1 MTTWQNRIIGHGDEP
16 LDEILFNPANWRIHP
31 KAQQEALEGVLS
43 QVGFVQDVIINKQ
56 TGHLVDGHLRC
67 QVAARNGEKTI
78 PAVYVDLTPDEES
91 LILATIDPLSAMAAT
106 DKQKLDDLL
115 HAVQSDD
122 ARVQEMMSGLAEREG
137 LEFGKQEPAD
147 AEPQIDRAAELNEKW
162 QVKTGDL
169 FRIGEHR
176 LLCGDSTKRED
187 VERVM
192 QGELC
197 GACVTDS
204 PYGIN
209 REGIENDDPEGL
221 QELLEG
227 VLAVM
232 LIENGVIINFQ
243 SPRLFPIWLD
253 AIRKAGHKFE
263 RALWMYD
270 ENDQT
275 KPWRFWLMCSQIAI
289 ISSIGKAEWSKPNKS
304 HHDTYVIGLSREW
317 RAGGEGNDFAHAS
330 VKPTGVIQDII
341 SHISGDVYEPF
352 CGSGTTMVACQNLS
366 RKCRAIE
373 ISPNYCAVILER
385 MQTAFPDIE
394 IERME

>member
-1 MTTWQNRIIGHGDEP
+1 LTDWKNRIIGHGDEP

-78 PAVYVDLTPDEES
+78 PAVYVDLTPEEES

-122 ARVQEMMSGLAEREG
+122 ARVQEMMNGLAEREG

-169 FRIGEHR
+169 YRIGEHK

-221 QELLEG
+221 QDLLEG
-227 VLAVM
+227 VLSVM
-232 LIENGVIINFQ
+232 PIENGVIINFQ
-243 SPRLFPIWLD
+243 SPRLFPVWLD

-263 RALWMYD
+263 RMIWMYKP
-270 ENDQT
+270 NDVCY
-275 KPWRFWLMCSQIAI
+275 PWRGWLQKSEAI
-289 ISSIGKAEWSKPNKS
+289 LVSSVGEPSFILAEPYA
-304 HHDTYVIGLSREW
+304 HDTYTSNWSNETKGKVDGWHGSI
-317 RAGGEGNDFAHAS
+317 
-330 VKPTGVIQDII
+330 KPLPLIQDLV
-341 SHISGDVYEPF
+341 SRVAGVLWEPF

-394 IERME
+394 IEHLQ